1 MLFIE
6 TRPFFGF
13 KSHGEEE
20 SERARNYCYKLL
32 AKQQEK
38 FSSESKFQCGVV
50 QKIIIFWKQGNR

>member
-20 SERARNYCYKLL
+20 ESERASERKITAINYSPSNKKNFHRNQGFNVELYK
-32 AKQQEK
+32 
-38 FSSESKFQCGVV
+38 
-50 QKIIIFWKQGNR
+50 R